1 MKNNDSPNVPW
12 WQPGLRLFLRLNV
25 WIIIPILVGVI
36 VGKKLDSIFHTAPWL
51 FFLCVAI
58 SFAFSMF
65 KIIRIGLREMNKE

>member
-1 MKNNDSPNVPW
+1 MKKNEKSNEAW

-25 WIIIPILVGVI
+25 WIIIPILVGII

-58 SFAFSMF
+58 SFMFSIVM
-65 KIIRIGLREMNKE
+65 IVRIGMKEMEKR